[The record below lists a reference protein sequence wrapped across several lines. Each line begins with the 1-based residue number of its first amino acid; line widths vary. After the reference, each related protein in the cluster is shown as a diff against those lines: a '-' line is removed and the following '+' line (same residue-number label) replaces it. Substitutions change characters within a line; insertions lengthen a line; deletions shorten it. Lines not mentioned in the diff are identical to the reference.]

1 MLETIVPLSGNTSAC
16 ANMVLQGVDPGFHS
30 VPFHRINSKL
40 DFVSG
45 QAVGGIRSMLPVEDS
60 SLLFGINKAEEHSYE
75 EDELENTGVYTACAV
90 TLAMKKLLEE
100 EDTLLEDGTIE
111 TSDVELK
118 DTFVWLMS
126 TITFNIN
133 MGICIVIL

>member
-1 MLETIVPLSGNTSAC
+1 LYSI
-16 ANMVLQGVDPGFHS
+16 
-30 VPFHRINSKL
+30 
-40 DFVSG
+40 
-45 QAVGGIRSMLPVEDS
+45 
-60 SLLFGINKAEEHSYE
+60 
-75 EDELENTGVYTACAV
+75 
-90 TLAMKKLLEE
+90 KKLLEE

-126 TITFNIN
+126 TITFNID